1 MNTITKPQEW
11 LLSAFLFALTLL
23 FVGLLVLNLDF
34 QAWAFERH
42 QNQLSWYIRPI
53 LILPILFFA
62 YHRRIIG
69 VSVSILALFTSMIWF
84 PVPQSPPP
92 LVKEFLTYEK
102 EFLQAGLT
110 AKNVLFAF
118 LVISFFI
125 VIVRATWLHSW
136 KLVGLILIITAL
148 SKIIWSYMDSGQ
160 AGLTIVVPALV
171 GLMICLLAL
180 AFWQKKKS

>member
-1 MNTITKPQEW
+1 M
-11 LLSAFLFALTLL
+11 
-23 FVGLLVLNLDF
+23 
-34 QAWAFERH
+34 
-42 QNQLSWYIRPI
+42 
-53 LILPILFFA
+53 
-62 YHRRIIG
+62 RR
-69 VSVSILALFTSMIWF
+69 
-84 PVPQSPPP
+84 
-92 LVKEFLTYEK
+92 
-102 EFLQAGLT
+102 
-110 AKNVLFAF
+110 
-118 LVISFFI
+118 SFFI

>member
-1 MNTITKPQEW
+1 M
-11 LLSAFLFALTLL
+11 
-23 FVGLLVLNLDF
+23 
-34 QAWAFERH
+34 
-42 QNQLSWYIRPI
+42 
-53 LILPILFFA
+53 
-62 YHRRIIG
+62 
-69 VSVSILALFTSMIWF
+69 
-84 PVPQSPPP
+84 
-92 LVKEFLTYEK
+92 
-102 EFLQAGLT
+102 
-110 AKNVLFAF
+110 LFAF